1 MKSLKGLALFLLSSL
16 LFLSLTVFGSAYMLK
31 NALLNPDFV
40 TTQINRLNISSL
52 VEEILSQQPEE
63 ELRTD
68 LIDAVAE
75 LEPAM
80 KEQLGAATNSIYDY
94 LLGKSQNLDLAL
106 TLRDTILSTDFV
118 VSIVDT
124 LDISSLIGESLKEQ
138 FAGEIPE
145 EMIGYLDKPLDDT
158 LDELEPWMKEQI
170 SAAADPMLDYLVGK
184 SQGFEVAISLEPVKE
199 SLEDNLRE
207 AILQSLPPEL
217 AGLPPAMI
225 EQYLDEAFQEF
236 AEQMPATFEID
247 ETLLGTEMP
256 AQIAQALADAEAM
269 LEEGRQYVSYFQL
282 GYNVLI
288 GFILLLIL
296 GIVLL
301 HREVKGSTRELGT
314 IFLSYGAFGYAG
326 ILVAKYFVGGELAR
340 LPIPPQLQEWLPGLI
355 SDFLAP
361 LEMFCLGLLI
371 GGVVLLIVS
380 FVYPRLRPPQP
391 SPEAAPP
398 SPE

>member
-1 MKSLKGLALFLLSSL
+1 MKFLKGLALFLLSSL
-16 LFLSLTVFGSAYMLK
+16 LFLSLTVFGFAYML
-31 NALLNPDFV
+31 NNTLLNPDFV
-40 TTQINRLNISSL
+40 TTQLNRLNISSL

-138 FAGEIPE
+138 FTGEIPE

-158 LDELEPWMKEQI
+158 LNELEPWMKEQI
-170 SAAADPMLDYLVGK
+170 SAAADPILDYLLGE
-184 SQGFEVAISLEPVKE
+184 SQSLHVVISLEPVKE
-199 SLEDNLRE
+199 SLEDTLRE

-247 ETLLGTEMP
+247 ESLLGTEMP
-256 AQIAQALADAEAM
+256 TQIAQTLADAEAM

-288 GFILLLIL
+288 GFMLLLVLGIILLN
-296 GIVLL
+296 
-301 HREVKGSTRELGT
+301 RQVKGSTRELGT
-314 IFLSYGAFGYAG
+314 IFLTYGAFEYAG
-326 ILVAKYFVGGELAR
+326 ILVAKYFTGRELAR
-340 LPIPPQLQEWLPGLI
+340 VPIPPQLQEWLPGLV
-355 SDFLAP
+355 SDLLAP
-361 LEMFCLGLLI
+361 LEMFSLGLLI
-371 GGVVLLIVS
+371 GGVVLLVVS
-380 FVYPRLRPPQP
+380 FVYPRIRPSQP
-391 SPEAAPP
+391 STETVP
-398 SPE
+398 S

>member
-1 MKSLKGLALFLLSSL
+1 MKFLKGSALFLLSSL
-16 LFLSLTVFGSAYMLK
+16 LFLSLTVFGFAYML
-31 NALLNPDFV
+31 NNTLLNPDFV
-40 TTQINRLNISSL
+40 TTQLNRLNISSL

-138 FAGEIPE
+138 FTGEIPE

-158 LDELEPWMKEQI
+158 LNELEPWMKEQI
-170 SAAADPMLDYLVGK
+170 SAAADPILDYLLGE
-184 SQGFEVAISLEPVKE
+184 SQSLHVVISLEPVKE
-199 SLEDNLRE
+199 SLEDTLRE

-247 ETLLGTEMP
+247 ESLLGTEMP
-256 AQIAQALADAEAM
+256 TQIAQTLADAEAM

-288 GFILLLIL
+288 GFMLLLVLGIILLN
-296 GIVLL
+296 
-301 HREVKGSTRELGT
+301 RQVKGSTRELGT
-314 IFLSYGAFGYAG
+314 IFLTYGAFEYAG
-326 ILVAKYFVGGELAR
+326 ILVAKYFTGRELAR
-340 LPIPPQLQEWLPGLI
+340 VPIPPQLQEWLPGLV
-355 SDFLAP
+355 SDLLAP
-361 LEMFCLGLLI
+361 LEMFSLGLLI
-371 GGVVLLIVS
+371 GGVVLLVVS
-380 FVYPRLRPPQP
+380 FVYPRIRPSQP
-391 SPEAAPP
+391 STETVP
-398 SPE
+398 S